1 MQVEMSVKVPFF
13 LAVLGNCAPRGSNEG
28 TRLRKNIK
36 WKDRKSDQGKSTLL
50 MVFFP
55 LGENTLRYKWALP
68 KRLINGLRLSPF
80 GKGSVVRVDGLTEF
94 VALCGISRSACASVV
109 AMVQSSIPSRRGNW
123 TVFKIGD
130 KMKRPGWSRCT
141 VSSFLPHSAS
151 QRVAD

>member
-80 GKGSVVRVDGLTEF
+80 GKGSVVRVDGLNG
-94 VALCGISRSACASVV
+94 VRSPLRHKPLGLCLCGGHG
-109 AMVQSSIPSRRGNW
+109 P
-123 TVFKIGD
+123 K
-130 KMKRPGWSRCT
+130 
-141 VSSFLPHSAS
+141 
-151 QRVAD
+151 